1 MNIFV
6 GETKQQNPQKVLL
19 NEWTDKTLIQMWLAV
34 LLDMKQKNNGDMIDC
49 FSENGNVYAVF
60 CYQEGKNLLQY
71 VQSEKLAQLQKSVCK

>member
-1 MNIFV
+1 MSDTLFSKKYTIHYVLKSNQYMNIFV

-60 CYQEGKNLLQY
+60 
-71 VQSEKLAQLQKSVCK
+71 